1 MLAKPVLFA
10 LSALLLASCATQ
22 NKDMTAETST
32 AAKKYYAETLTA
44 GTRDADRLKYLEGL
58 PARKKPIRVAVY
70 EIPDQTGKN
79 RPNENYADYSRAVTQ
94 GAEALVIQALT
105 DAGKGHWF
113 DVVERRFVERV
124 LNERTLVER
133 SYLDAQQRRFTA
145 RQDAQQD
152 RFEQALRA
160 KQREVDLL
168 EDDYRRNDMA
178 RTTAV
183 SAAKGKMATLNRAI
197 EEAQQKGDNARLQQ
211 ITAEQR
217 LFGSEADASI
227 AKYDTAL
234 SKAKD
239 RFEAAQRD
247 LARLK
252 EQAPREEA
260 FMAASTPAALPYVNT
275 ANYIITGSIVDYT
288 SNVETGGAGIGLL
301 NVRAQDEV
309 RRDMVTISLRLVD
322 TRTSRILSTSTVSKS
337 IFSKRSQIGGAGYVT
352 LHAVLEGEAG
362 VAVNEP
368 GVFALNRAI
377 NLALANI
384 IEDAT
389 KKGIW

>member
-1 MLAKPVLFA
+1 MFAKPILFA
-10 LSALLLASCATQ
+10 LSTLLLASCTTQ
-22 NKDMTAETST
+22 NKDMTAETSK
-32 AAKKYYAETLTA
+32 ASKKYYAETLTA

-58 PARKKPIRVAVY
+58 APRKKPIRVAVY

-79 RPNENYADYSRAVTQ
+79 RPNDSYADYSRAVTQ

-105 DAGKGHWF
+105 DVGKGRWF
-113 DVVERRFVERV
+113 DVVERRFVERI

-133 SYLDAQQRRFTA
+133 SYLDARQRDFVA
-145 RQDAQQD
+145 RQNADEATYARTMQ
-152 RFEQALRA
+152 A
-160 KQREVDLL
+160 KQRQVDLL
-168 EDDYRRNDMA
+168 EDEFRRNDLA
-178 RTTAV
+178 RTTTV
-183 SAAKGKMATLNRAI
+183 SVAKGKLADLNRAI
-197 EEAQQKGDNARLQQ
+197 EQAQQKGDNARVQE

-217 LFGSEADASI
+217 LFGSDADASI
-227 AKYDTAL
+227 AKYDAAL

-239 RFEAAQRD
+239 RFETAQRE

-252 EQAPREEA
+252 EQAPQEET
-260 FMAASTPAALPYVNT
+260 FTAASTPAALPYVST

-288 SNVETGGAGIGLL
+288 SNVETGGAGLGLL
-301 NVRAQDEV
+301 NVRAQEEV

-389 KKGIW
+389 GKGYW